1 MVQNALRKSSLISS
15 VASYIEFYRPKLFLI
30 ENVANLSRMKYY
42 TDDANTEEHALF
54 PAYHFIGCLAE
65 LGYQVRWGVLDAA
78 NHGCAQIR
86 CSCFRL
92 EEMPCVHLGC
102 RYAGLDSLS
111 PIKTC
116 QSTEYQ
122 IVTDI
127 LNAMKAPG
135 YPLPTMPPV
144 THVTKDSKM
153 WAKVVNLA
161 NGEKTLGLGNY
172 DFASFPMLTV
182 EYAIGDLPA
191 IGTGSRVDPRYPDHV
206 VAPSGP
212 PHVQALMN
220 MIPTSPEGS
229 GLADAIERYPDHPAL
244 DCEYVE
250 GEAEAA
256 SPTTIQGLHTCE
268 GIGPIPNHCYF
279 DANTGVEL
287 PPIAPLQGESGI
299 EREGSGTCS
308 SDVIVGTVTEQY
320 RIIGNSVPR
329 PLAFALA
336 MMAGKAM
343 HPAICGNVAPWVE
356 EVVEQESYQDMEDT
370 LPTRPSDNAQRDADY
385 FTSQTLRIQTVE
397 KEESRSSS
405 PLPGTPFGRAH
416 QFEQRNEEYRKDP
429 RYKKYVQ
436 LVEKNLQS
444 FDNVNEWADVIA
456 FLGKLLRAFQAY
468 PQFPAIPRKLT
479 VAKRLAQCLNPALP
493 AGVHQKTLEV
503 YGYIFETIGPDQLAD
518 DLPLWS
524 SGLFPFVQY
533 AAMSVKV
540 FIQLITFYFLPN
552 LAKFIRIKPQLL
564 ALFEHHYLPLRERL
578 KSAMRSFI
586 IALLPAIEEEG
597 SEYFDKVGGASNV
610 ECGCKDHTGTGNWIG
625 NWKCAV
631 AQRAMLNLM
640 SSKLASIH
648 TIYNKR
654 QMYRSFVPP
663 ISFPS
668 FPILHSLT
676 HGCLIFTQ
684 VISLFDLLSKTVD
697 TPYFFQ
703 CLWLVLI
710 TSAPLRAPAINYL
723 VRRMPKL
730 SAEEDSKITLGEDG
744 SLMIRAFAATLGDSQ
759 MLVQRGLLELLVQNV
774 PLENAVISQDDLIL
788 LMRSAA
794 GVVLRKDMSLNR
806 RLYAWL
812 LGPTDIADQQ
822 SGQFSSRRGRPA
834 FVAALRGLFFSQAG
848 GVADAQ
854 RPYKILISLMDK
866 WEIGQPV
873 VQDLFVDIVISL
885 KGHVERGDF
894 GGEILQTANM
904 FMDMVEPYLIWMK
917 LFALVDTKFPSTD
930 PDNAFALDL
939 VDFVLRS
946 FKMHDEEVQ
955 QIHLPLFLL
964 ALVSKASIGGPD
976 FLIYISQIERAL
988 DLALTILHYIPTSVF
1003 SERRASSTKPE
1014 TQLDSAEPQE
1024 SEEATTHAA
1033 PTKLQFVPG
1042 TDVLAYVQDFYQCS
1056 PGVPTQTNESALVNS
1071 GREFSTIRGIVLVT
1085 ELLLR
1090 IKRFIQGLVT
1100 RYILSETVQQTA
1112 RLEQVMGNACKLLLD
1127 VAGFVSAETQ
1137 KGGVIRTKQT
1147 NNKEFEGEWLNAL
1160 LKCCYQAENFGIV
1173 DSALSTVVDLIVQ
1186 KKLVVPAV
1194 LSSLTQAKLVVDKL
1208 WSFLSPSTPALH
1220 LRTVQL
1226 LWLVQDVT
1234 RSHHVETVIAGYLIQ
1249 HDTAL
1254 RLTSYERFGIFWRLS
1269 EDVPE
1274 ASTFFARPMFLMLDT
1289 LRDDENST
1297 NRRAG
1302 ESWVRCNLRSYVRLL
1317 DPILAVLLDRSIL
1330 RKSTEKTLEAGETA
1344 PSVTIGY
1351 YLYLR
1356 PFNQAQVD
1364 YMFNTLL
1371 TVARFGGQG
1380 FLKSVRGATVPF
1392 GSQIATLAAHMGLLH
1407 VSVESSS
1414 MSYIELFVR
1423 IAIRYMESEVPEML
1437 TSSMGFQNSA
1447 VHMHAAELLHQ
1458 IVSRSESI
1466 DAHLVVLIHDA
1477 AMRKLLYCIAAENLD
1492 LQIRLLHI
1500 LHATVTIASNTSSN
1514 VGPSTPQ
1521 RQAVISTHRKTPSI
1535 DGSLLDPQTHF
1546 FSMTTPRVV
1555 GLSGPGSSE
1564 SVVASLRSTGSSL
1577 IFVRCITDA
1586 LSVPTNRPVLQHW
1599 MDFVLTSLPCL
1610 RHCFKRVLM
1619 PVMQCICEQ
1628 LTKAQEDLRR
1638 ELFEPSLS
1646 AAAKITGSYKDAA
1659 RPDENLGLFVLSGAI
1674 GTVDVDTVIFLSGLE
1689 KIIMFCLM
1697 DTRMLD
1703 EGTGIGGG
1711 GFGSE
1716 NASGLASGMAATT
1729 GSATTKVPTDSP
1741 STTLRGFAFLFSG
1754 ETGNTDA
1761 SMTEHKARDTL
1772 LFHLPAIIQII
1783 LDVWIVFK
1791 YPLAK
1796 GQDAFG
1802 ALTVALNHT
1811 SDRVRSRIKK
1821 LLERLFKTF
1830 QVELIEAIVELFF
1843 LENPPALDLDIQN
1856 LQLGTTT
1863 LEVLAAIPTS
1873 TPQAV
1878 INTLLE
1884 SARTRSPGMQ
1894 TSNRTRRVVLRPG
1907 KLADTSIL
1915 RFAEIYCE
1923 SLPKSDVLI
1932 DVWPQCLM
1940 FVKDYFA
1947 NASIYKYYFPS
1958 LLRFLTIICERLST
1972 TIYFEDKKVR
1982 REAQDVY
1989 QRAADYCI
1997 LIAGRSFDQGI
2008 WLRRSTVVEEEESPS
2023 TLQSENASLVS
2034 ELTVKDDMTRSM
2046 SSSNIAELEK
2056 RAAGKSREEVMIA
2069 QVNTYLAQA
2078 VIPNLRRLVADPDR
2092 INSLL
2097 SNLMYYV
2104 IAPLLKN
2111 RASDLTLMI
2120 APIKYAPFAL
2130 RNNSFS
2136 KITVILDQICEMA
2149 KMPFT
2154 IRTWRKDVWDVFLD
2168 NRFFYM
2174 NASTAKKWRSII
2186 QTIMTSEKD
2195 RFIEIIGELDELTNS
2210 RRISTSPSTA
2220 LFSNKDQESVNR
2232 ALNLRRLSYII
2243 FCGTMDQYLQQ
2254 LPVIQEKLVDLLK
2267 LSHTELVHIEIY
2279 LCLRVLLVRISNKHL
2294 SNFWPV
2300 LLTELVSER
2309 VSYAIY
2315 NQRTLT
2321 ESFCVHD
2328 SCRLCLLVQIRLF
2341 SMFMQDEAADKPE
2354 EANIFL
2360 AACKFLDLLCTLE
2373 TDTFQIYQWIFIND
2387 TIDVLNHNIRNEEP
2401 HALMDRLGEKLSQQR
2416 VVTPDRATVIDFP
2429 SVSPSLGELKRP
2441 MLTMRTITSIR
2452 QLEFF
2457 VNHVS
2462 LYVYQSTF
2470 TLAKP
2475 DMLFIDGLLQND
2487 LLEGDIDSD
2496 A

>member
-1 MVQNALRKSSLISS
+1 
-15 VASYIEFYRPKLFLI
+15 
-30 ENVANLSRMKYY
+30 
-42 TDDANTEEHALF
+42 
-54 PAYHFIGCLAE
+54 
-65 LGYQVRWGVLDAA
+65 
-78 NHGCAQIR
+78 
-86 CSCFRL
+86 
-92 EEMPCVHLGC
+92 
-102 RYAGLDSLS
+102 
-111 PIKTC
+111 
-116 QSTEYQ
+116 
-122 IVTDI
+122 
-127 LNAMKAPG
+127 
-135 YPLPTMPPV
+135 
-144 THVTKDSKM
+144 
-153 WAKVVNLA
+153 
-161 NGEKTLGLGNY
+161 
-172 DFASFPMLTV
+172 
-182 EYAIGDLPA
+182 
-191 IGTGSRVDPRYPDHV
+191 
-206 VAPSGP
+206 
-212 PHVQALMN
+212 
-220 MIPTSPEGS
+220 
-229 GLADAIERYPDHPAL
+229 
-244 DCEYVE
+244 
-250 GEAEAA
+250 
-256 SPTTIQGLHTCE
+256 
-268 GIGPIPNHCYF
+268 
-279 DANTGVEL
+279 
-287 PPIAPLQGESGI
+287 
-299 EREGSGTCS
+299 
-308 SDVIVGTVTEQY
+308 
-320 RIIGNSVPR
+320 
-329 PLAFALA
+329 
-336 MMAGKAM
+336 
-343 HPAICGNVAPWVE
+343 
-356 EVVEQESYQDMEDT
+356 
-370 LPTRPSDNAQRDADY
+370 
-385 FTSQTLRIQTVE
+385 
-397 KEESRSSS
+397 
-405 PLPGTPFGRAH
+405 
-416 QFEQRNEEYRKDP
+416 
-429 RYKKYVQ
+429 
-436 LVEKNLQS
+436 
-444 FDNVNEWADVIA
+444 
-456 FLGKLLRAFQAY
+456 
-468 PQFPAIPRKLT
+468 
-479 VAKRLAQCLNPALP
+479 
-493 AGVHQKTLEV
+493 
-503 YGYIFETIGPDQLAD
+503 
-518 DLPLWS
+518 
-524 SGLFPFVQY
+524 
-533 AAMSVKV
+533 
-540 FIQLITFYFLPN
+540 
-552 LAKFIRIKPQLL
+552 
-564 ALFEHHYLPLRERL
+564 
-578 KSAMRSFI
+578 
-586 IALLPAIEEEG
+586 
-597 SEYFDKVGGASNV
+597 
-610 ECGCKDHTGTGNWIG
+610 
-625 NWKCAV
+625 
-631 AQRAMLNLM
+631 
-640 SSKLASIH
+640 
-648 TIYNKR
+648 
-654 QMYRSFVPP
+654 
-663 ISFPS
+663 
-668 FPILHSLT
+668 
-676 HGCLIFTQ
+676 
-684 VISLFDLLSKTVD
+684 
-697 TPYFFQ
+697 
-703 CLWLVLI
+703 
-710 TSAPLRAPAINYL
+710 
-723 VRRMPKL
+723 
-730 SAEEDSKITLGEDG
+730 
-744 SLMIRAFAATLGDSQ
+744 
-759 MLVQRGLLELLVQNV
+759 
-774 PLENAVISQDDLIL
+774 
-788 LMRSAA
+788 
-794 GVVLRKDMSLNR
+794 
-806 RLYAWL
+806 
-812 LGPTDIADQQ
+812 
-822 SGQFSSRRGRPA
+822 
-834 FVAALRGLFFSQAG
+834 
-848 GVADAQ
+848 
-854 RPYKILISLMDK
+854 
-866 WEIGQPV
+866 
-873 VQDLFVDIVISL
+873 
-885 KGHVERGDF
+885 
-894 GGEILQTANM
+894 
-904 FMDMVEPYLIWMK
+904 
-917 LFALVDTKFPSTD
+917 
-930 PDNAFALDL
+930 
-939 VDFVLRS
+939 
-946 FKMHDEEVQ
+946 MHDEEVQ

-1761 SMTEHKARDTL
+1761 SMTEHK
-1772 LFHLPAIIQII
+1772 II

-1843 LENPPALDLDIQN
+1843 LENPPALDLD
-1856 LQLGTTT
+1856 
-1863 LEVLAAIPTS
+1863 
-1873 TPQAV
+1873 
-1878 INTLLE
+1878 
-1884 SARTRSPGMQ
+1884 
-1894 TSNRTRRVVLRPG
+1894 
-1907 KLADTSIL
+1907 
-1915 RFAEIYCE
+1915 
-1923 SLPKSDVLI
+1923 
-1932 DVWPQCLM
+1932 
-1940 FVKDYFA
+1940 
-1947 NASIYKYYFPS
+1947 
-1958 LLRFLTIICERLST
+1958 
-1972 TIYFEDKKVR
+1972 
-1982 REAQDVY
+1982 DVY

-2111 RASDLTLMI
+2111 RA
-2120 APIKYAPFAL
+2120 
-2130 RNNSFS
+2130 SFS

-2300 LLTELVSER
+2300 LLTEL
-2309 VSYAIY
+2309 
-2315 NQRTLT
+2315 
-2321 ESFCVHD
+2321 
-2328 SCRLCLLVQIRLF
+2328 IRLF

-2416 VVTPDRATVIDFP
+2416 VVTPDRVTVIDFP